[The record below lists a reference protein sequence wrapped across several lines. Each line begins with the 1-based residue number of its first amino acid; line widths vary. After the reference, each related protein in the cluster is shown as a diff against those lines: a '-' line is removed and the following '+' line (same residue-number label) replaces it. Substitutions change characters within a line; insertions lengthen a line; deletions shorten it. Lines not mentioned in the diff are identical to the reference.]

1 MRKPQIRSV
10 IYQIWPR
17 SFQDSD
23 GDGIGDINGIRSR
36 LSHLAYLGVDM
47 IWLSPVYESPDVD
60 FGYDI
65 SDYRK
70 INPVLGT
77 MEDLDQLIHEAN
89 DLGIGIMMDLVAN
102 HTSIEHEWFKSAVQD
117 PSSPYR
123 DYYIFRDGKNG
134 KEPNNWLGLF
144 GGSAWTKVD
153 TQYVLTLF
161 TPQQPDLNW
170 RNPAVRQ
177 EIYAIMRFWL
187 DKGIKGFR
195 MDVINAIGKHPE
207 LPDKNP
213 HKKGYQFASELITRQ
228 PIVDEYIKEMHQ
240 EVLKDYEGLYLGE
253 GILIDRDMASRLCG
267 EKTDEL
273 DLMFQFDLALIDCGP
288 LGKFDFRRL
297 YRWSIPRF
305 KKIFFTWQADSQK
318 RNYWLA
324 NYLSNHDQQRAVS
337 HYGNDTKYRVAS
349 AKALLVS
356 VLFAR
361 GTPFLYQG
369 EEIGMTDL
377 KLEIDEWK
385 DFEALNIYKQLQ
397 SMFHLPAGLAK
408 RIVQRKTRDN
418 ARTPMQWSNEKNAGF
433 STENPWFKLNPN
445 YVQINVEDQKK
456 DTNSILNFTRDAIR
470 IWKSDEVFTF
480 GDIEPILPDHK
491 QVLAFLRKGQ
501 SGKYLILINLDDKPA
516 LLTLQPEWL
525 GETVLNSVSNPQVLV
540 KKMVLAPYE
549 ARVVRCISQMP

>member
-1 MRKPQIRSV
+1 MRKPQLRSV

-36 LSHLAYLGVDM
+36 LHHLAYLGVDM
-47 IWLSPVYESPDVD
+47 IWLSPVYASPDVD

-65 SDYRK
+65 SDYRA
-70 INPVLGT
+70 INPILGT
-77 MEDLDQLIHEAN
+77 MEDFDQLIHEAE

-123 DYYIFRDGKNG
+123 DYYLFRDGKDC
-134 KEPNNWLGLF
+134 KEPNNWLGIF

-153 TQYVLTLF
+153 HQYALTLF

-195 MDVINAIGKHPE
+195 MDVINAIGKHPD

-213 HKKGYQFASELITRQ
+213 HRKGYQFAAELITRQ

-240 EVLKDYEGLYLGE
+240 EVLKDYDGLYLGE

-305 KKIFFTWQADSQK
+305 KKIFFAWQTDSQN

-324 NYLSNHDQQRAVS
+324 NYLSNHDQQRAVT

-377 KLEIDEWK
+377 KFEIDEWK

-397 SMFHLPAGLAK
+397 SMVHIPAGLAK

-418 ARTPMQWSNEKNAGF
+418 ARTPMQWSTENNAGF
-433 STENPWFKLNPN
+433 SSEKPWIKLNPN

-456 DTNSILNFTRDAIR
+456 DPNSILNFTRDAILL
-470 IWKSDEVFTF
+470 WKSDEVFTF
-480 GDIEPILPDHK
+480 GDIEPILRDHK
-491 QVLAFLRKGQ
+491 QVLAFLRKGP
-501 SGKYLILINLDDKPA
+501 SCKYLILINLDDKPA
-516 LLTLQPEWL
+516 LMTLQPEWL
-525 GETVLNSVSNPQVLV
+525 GETVLNSVSNPQLLV

-549 ARVVRCISQMP
+549 ARVVRCISQIP